1 MFSDILDSSIT
12 VYGFM
17 GNIGEGKNYIA
28 EQLFL
33 PKMQELDNQPTLV
46 MAFADHF
53 KIAAVCY
60 NNLEYDK
67 VFINK
72 DTQTRQRLQQLG
84 TEQGRNKYGEDIWI
98 KIVYNWMKLYASRGI
113 RRFIITDVRFENEVN
128 FIKAI
133 NGTIIRVYAPDR
145 NKLKLQQESNN
156 DPLVQTILNN
166 HPSEVFIR
174 EFKKY
179 DYFVDNRQNPIMDVV
194 SQVNIIATMEKL
206 KNDISR

>member
-1 MFSDILDSSIT
+1 MCSDIT

-17 GNIGEGKNYIA
+17 GNIGEGKNYVA
-28 EQLFL
+28 EQVFL

-53 KIAAVCY
+53 KIAAISFD
-60 NNLEYDK
+60 NLEYDK

-98 KIVYNWMKLYASRGI
+98 KIVYNWIKLYSSRGI
-113 RRFIITDVRFENEVN
+113 KRFIITDVRFENEVK
-128 FIKAI
+128 FIKSI

-145 NKLKLQQESNN
+145 NKIKLQQESNN

-174 EFKKY
+174 EFK
-179 DYFVDNRQNPIMDVV
+179 DYNYFIDNRQNLSLDVAN
-194 SQVNIIATMEKL
+194 QVNIIANMEKL
-206 KNDISR
+206 KNEISR

>member
-1 MFSDILDSSIT
+1 
-12 VYGFM
+12 
-17 GNIGEGKNYIA
+17 
-28 EQLFL
+28 
-33 PKMQELDNQPTLV
+33 MQELDNQPTLV

-113 RRFIITDVRFENEVN
+113 KRFIITDVRFENEVK
-128 FIKAI
+128 FIKELNGIVIKI
-133 NGTIIRVYAPDR
+133 NAPDR
-145 NKLKLQQESNN
+145 NLYKLIQESDGDVSILNLLSNHSSETYIKNFTDYDYIINNTIGYNYDDDNN
-156 DPLVQTILNN
+156 DI
-166 HPSEVFIR
+166 I
-174 EFKKY
+174 KKIGY
-179 DYFVDNRQNPIMDVV
+179 
-194 SQVNIIATMEKL
+194 
-206 KNDISR
+206 